1 MARVDEVGDGIYRIS
16 TTVALGEGAF
26 QFNQFLIDDERPT
39 LIHTGLFPMY
49 EDVRKAVAEVLDP
62 ASLAYVVCPHFES
75 DECGGMGRFVEEA
88 PEAVLACSEAGAL
101 LNLTQWDYAGPVRG
115 FRDGDTTDLG
125 ERKLRFIETPHV
137 HHWDSMMVFEET
149 TGSLFSSDLYIQW
162 GDQPAIVRENL
173 GSEMC
178 LGYRESGIFAA
189 SEPVLR
195 VVDRIEKLDPQWVH
209 PMHGGSLPKEVV
221 PSYTRALREEEF
233 AFDGKIFGR
242 MIPS

>member
-1 MARVDEVGDGIYRIS
+1 
-16 TTVALGEGAF
+16 
-26 QFNQFLIDDERPT
+26 
-39 LIHTGLFPMY
+39 
-49 EDVRKAVAEVLDP
+49 
-62 ASLAYVVCPHFES
+62 
-75 DECGGMGRFVEEA
+75 MGRFVEEA

-101 LNLTQWDYAGPVRG
+101 LNLTQWDYSGPVRG

-173 GSEMC
+173 GREMC

-209 PMHGGSLPKEVV
+209 PMHGGSLPKKVV

-233 AFDGKIFGR
+233 AFEGKIFGR